1 MAISSKSSAH
11 MDISKKKYH
20 KWSTT
25 QNGKTE
31 MMFERIRTSEELGKA
46 NQFPTSKELKESIE
60 ARKNSLQEKEL
71 QELLDNDINRKRAG
85 LTRTRYECGLCCQEF
100 ASLEGSVTFKSI
112 QSLRYKWGME
122 VDVRKRAN
130 TATILYSK
138 TGVCSFCLQFFYP
151 VVKSPASGGS
161 KYAAEGYSSGKT
173 SAEEEKD
180 AYGKYV
186 LSESFKV
193 PKTTESISVQ
203 KSQASSITSSVSSH
217 LDSSLMMNPNTEVT
231 SKGLLCRVMPHL
243 YS

>member
-1 MAISSKSSAH
+1 MAISSKSAH
-11 MDISKKKYH
+11 IWYKQKKYH

-46 NQFPTSKELKESIE
+46 NQFPTNKELKESIE

-138 TGVCSFCLQFFYP
+138 TGVCFFACSSSILWSNRLHQE
-151 VVKSPASGGS
+151 VANMQQ
-161 KYAAEGYSSGKT
+161 EGYSSGKT
-173 SAEEEKD
+173 SAEKEKD

-186 LSESFKV
+186 LPESFKV

-217 LDSSLMMNPNTEVT
+217 LDSSLMMNPNRKLQAKV
-231 SKGLLCRVMPHL
+231 
-243 YS
+243 